1 MKGIILKDLLVLKN
15 ALRTVVAFIL
25 MFGIIGVVSDSGY
38 MITFAGV
45 YAAILPMTSMAYD
58 ERCGFNRFAN
68 VLPINKNAIVYSKYI
83 VGLMLAF
90 AAAVV
95 SLIIML
101 IGKGSDGIAEVI
113 ASCIAVPMFYQS
125 VLMPAMF
132 KFGVEKSRL
141 IVLGA
146 FVLPTMILAMVF
158 NGGSGEAFLAAL
170 DAMAPQKLVLAGAVI
185 IAVFYA
191 ASVALSVAICKKKEW

>member
-15 ALRTVVAFIL
+15 SLRTVVAFIL

-45 YAAILPMTSMAYD
+45 YASILPMTSMAYD
-58 ERCGFNRFAN
+58 ERSGFNRFAN

-90 AAAVV
+90 AAGVV

-158 NGGSGEAFLAAL
+158 NGGSGEAVLMAL
-170 DAMAPQKLVLAGAVI
+170 NSISPQMAMLFGFI
-185 IAVFYA
+185 ILMIIYA
-191 ASVALSVAICKKKEW
+191 LSIALSVKICKKKEW

>member
-1 MKGIILKDLLVLKN
+1 MKGMILKDLLVLKTS
-15 ALRTVVAFIL
+15 LRTVVAFIL
-25 MFGIIGVVSDSGY
+25 LFGIIGISTDSGY

-45 YAAILPMTSMAYD
+45 YASILPMTSMAYD
-58 ERCGFNRFAN
+58 ERSGFNRFAN

-158 NGGSGEAFLAAL
+158 NGGSGEAVLMAL
-170 DAMAPQKLVLAGAVI
+170 NSISPQIAMLFGFI
-185 IAVFYA
+185 ILMIIYA
-191 ASVALSVAICKKKEW
+191 LSIALSVKICKKKEW

>member
-15 ALRTVVAFIL
+15 SLRTVVAFIL

-58 ERCGFNRFAN
+58 ERSGFNRFAN

-141 IVLGA
+141 ILLGA

-158 NGGSGEAFLAAL
+158 NGGSGEAVLMAL
-170 DAMAPQKLVLAGAVI
+170 NSISPQMAMLFGFI
-185 IAVFYA
+185 ILMIIYA
-191 ASVALSVAICKKKEW
+191 LSIALSVKICKKKEW

>member
-15 ALRTVVAFIL
+15 SLRTVVAFIL

-45 YAAILPMTSMAYD
+45 YASILPMTSMAYD
-58 ERCGFNRFAN
+58 ERSGFNRFAN

-158 NGGSGEAFLAAL
+158 NGGSGEAVLMAL
-170 DAMAPQKLVLAGAVI
+170 NSISPQMAMLFGFI
-185 IAVFYA
+185 ILMIIYA
-191 ASVALSVAICKKKEW
+191 LSIALSVKICKKKEW

>member
-15 ALRTVVAFIL
+15 SLRTVVAFIL

-45 YAAILPMTSMAYD
+45 YAGILPMTSMAYD
-58 ERCGFNRFAN
+58 ERSGFNRFAN

-158 NGGSGEAFLAAL
+158 NGGSGEAVLMAL
-170 DAMAPQKLVLAGAVI
+170 NSISPQMAMLFGFI
-185 IAVFYA
+185 ILMIIYA
-191 ASVALSVAICKKKEW
+191 LSIALSVKIYKKKEW

>member
-1 MKGIILKDLLVLKN
+1 MKGMILKDLLVLKN
-15 ALRTVVAFIL
+15 SLRTVVAFIL

-45 YAAILPMTSMAYD
+45 YASILPMTSMAYD
-58 ERCGFNRFAN
+58 ERSGFNRFAN

-90 AAAVV
+90 AAGVV

-158 NGGSGEAFLAAL
+158 NGGSGEAVLMAL
-170 DAMAPQKLVLAGAVI
+170 NSISPQMAMLFGFI
-185 IAVFYA
+185 ILMIIYA
-191 ASVALSVAICKKKEW
+191 LSIALSVKICKKKEW